1 MPGEGYVSGEEAA
14 SEPGPSRSRSAG
26 PGGPKPR
33 EPRHVRVRLGGS
45 RDSYPTAGDGAGGS
59 CLEEEGGMAKESAA
73 ESAAEKTG
81 ESRMGVL

>member
-1 MPGEGYVSGEEAA
+1 M
-14 SEPGPSRSRSAG
+14 
-26 PGGPKPR
+26 
-33 EPRHVRVRLGGS
+33 RVRLGGS